1 MFNALQQLSAPKARL
16 VCAHLILV
24 ALWGC
29 GDGPAQM
36 EAAALDTSGPAHEDA
51 LSAACDFSGTWAVKF
66 EIPVA
71 WRFNPG
77 ISSGSG
83 TIEQWALVNRRVLDD
98 QTLEE
103 VVRPCGSAIPTYRA
117 LSIYGGEQYGVGFPD
132 ALFDSGVLPTLTGT
146 TWIGGQSPGHYYDT
160 RPLPL
165 TLGVDLPEAST
176 AAWPKRVSE
185 LAPYIVD
192 SDEDGQPGVTAV
204 AREDGSLVLP
214 PVNTTKSRR
223 ATKFHIALRN
233 VIGARGQ
240 IVSCD
245 RFEGSAVVAQVGG
258 KPAISSTILGCE
270 LTDSSACSRAQA
282 TLANTFQP
290 AYQVGEDS
298 RSVMVRVH
306 DEATCAQVRALTF

>member
-1 MFNALQQLSAPKARL
+1 MFNALHPLTARRARL
-16 VCAHLILV
+16 AGAHLILA
-24 ALWGC
+24 ALLGC
-29 GDGPAQM
+29 GDGSAPTAQ
-36 EAAALDTSGPAHEDA
+36 ATLDGGAPVHEQA

-66 EIPVA
+66 DIPVA

-83 TIEQWALVNRRVLDD
+83 TIEQWALVERRVLDD
-98 QTLEE
+98 HTLEE

-117 LSIYGGEQYGVGFPD
+117 LAIYGGEEYGVSFPD

-146 TWIGGQSPGHYYDT
+146 TWIGGHSPGNVYDT

-165 TLGVDLPEAST
+165 TLGVDLPQAST
-176 AAWPKRVSE
+176 AHWPKRLAE
-185 LAPYIVD
+185 LTPHVVD

-204 AREDGSLVLP
+204 ARQDGSLVLP

-233 VIGARGQ
+233 VIGARGK
-240 IVSCD
+240 IISCD
-245 RFEGSAVVAQVGG
+245 RFEGSAVVAEVAG

-290 AYQVGEDS
+290 AYQVGPDS
-298 RSVMVRVH
+298 RSVMVRVQ
-306 DEATCAQVRALTF
+306 DGATCAEVRALTF